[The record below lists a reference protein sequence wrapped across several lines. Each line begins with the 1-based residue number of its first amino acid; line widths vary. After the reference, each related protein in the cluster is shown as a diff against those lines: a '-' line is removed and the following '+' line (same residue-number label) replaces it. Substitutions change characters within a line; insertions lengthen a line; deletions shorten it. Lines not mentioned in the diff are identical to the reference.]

1 MLASFA
7 QVVLRIRNAIPAS
20 TTAAAVRSVLGVMR
34 VARVLVIQLLLLL
47 LVVPIF
53 LRLLARVLLLLMIRT
68 SPLVAL
74 FGFLLLLRHG

>member
-7 QVVLRIRNAIPAS
+7 QVVLRIRNAISAS

-34 VARVLVIQLLLLL
+34 VARILVIQLLLL

-53 LRLLARVLLLLMIRT
+53 LRLLARVLLLLMVRT
-68 SPLVAL
+68 SPIVAL